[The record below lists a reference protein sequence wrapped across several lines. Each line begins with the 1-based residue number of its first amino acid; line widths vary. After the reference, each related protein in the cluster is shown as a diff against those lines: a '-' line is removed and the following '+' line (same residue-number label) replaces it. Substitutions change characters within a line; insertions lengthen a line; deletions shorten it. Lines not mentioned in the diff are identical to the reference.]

1 MSHLELLQN
10 EKTCNIY
17 DKGLASPNFLII
29 FSKMIKLTDLLKEV
43 QNKPKAIIMAGG
55 ASVGKS
61 TVLKTIDSQLRG
73 FENLNADKYV
83 EDKDSSMF
91 GNLSAASNQIRKQDL
106 PNAIAAKRNLI
117 YDTTASNLS
126 TLQPTLDM
134 LNEGGYDVMM
144 IMVYAHPIVSFL
156 RNYKRERKVPA
167 AGVLG
172 TWGNVYNLLDEY
184 KNIFGDNFVLVRT
197 PAGPEEEAEI
207 ANFEKAYQNG
217 ELKEYF
223 DNLLSTGQFTSS
235 FRKDDTELSPEEKAK
250 REKSREK
257 TKQQLY
263 QNIDKI
269 ANTYGDIQSKL
280 DPLNPIDSKQLPSI
294 VNNFAK

>member
-1 MSHLELLQN
+1 
-10 EKTCNIY
+10 
-17 DKGLASPNFLII
+17 
-29 FSKMIKLTDLLKEV
+29 MIKLTDLLKEV

-61 TVLKTIDSQLRG
+61 TVLNTLKPVLKNFVD
-73 FENLNADKYV
+73 LNVDKYV
-83 EDKDSSMF
+83 EDKDSPMY
-91 GNLSAASNQIRKQDL
+91 GNLSAASSQIRKTDL
-106 PNAIAAKRNLI
+106 PNAISNKQNLI

-126 TLQPTLDM
+126 TLQPILDM
-134 LNEGGYDVMM
+134 LNNGGYDIAM

-156 RNYKRERKVPA
+156 RNFKRERKVPA
-167 AGVLG
+167 VGVLG
-172 TWGNVYNLLDEY
+172 TWGNVYNLLNDY
-184 KNIFGDNFVLVRT
+184 KKIFGDNFVLVHT
-197 PAGPEEEAEI
+197 PSGSEEEAEI
-207 ANFEKAYQNG
+207 ANFEKAYKEG
-217 ELKEYF
+217 KLKEYF

-235 FRKDDTELSPEEKAK
+235 FRKDDTDLSPEEKAK

-280 DPLNPIDSKQLPSI
+280 NPIDSEQLPTVI
-294 VNNFAK
+294 NNFIK

>member
-1 MSHLELLQN
+1 
-10 EKTCNIY
+10 
-17 DKGLASPNFLII
+17 
-29 FSKMIKLTDLLKEV
+29 MIKLTDLLKEV

-61 TVLKTIDSQLRG
+61 TILKTIESQLSG

-83 EDKDSSMF
+83 EDKDSPMF
-91 GNLSAASNQIRKQDL
+91 GNLSAASTQIRKRDL
-106 PNAIAAKRNLI
+106 PSAIEAKRNLI

-134 LNEGGYDVMM
+134 LNEAGYDTMM

-172 TWGNVYNLLDEY
+172 TWANVYNLLDEY
-184 KNIFGDNFVLVRT
+184 KNIFGDNFILVNT
-197 PAGPEEEAEI
+197 PSGPEEETEI
-207 ANFEKAYQNG
+207 ANFEKAYQDG
-217 ELKEYF
+217 TLKEYF
-223 DNLLSTGQFTSS
+223 DNLLSSGQFVSS
-235 FRKDDTELSPEEKAK
+235 FRKDDAELSPEEKEK

-280 DPLNPIDSKQLPSI
+280 NPIDSKQLPTV
-294 VNNFAK
+294 VNNFIK

>member
-1 MSHLELLQN
+1 
-10 EKTCNIY
+10 
-17 DKGLASPNFLII
+17 
-29 FSKMIKLTDLLKEV
+29 MIKLTDLLKEV

-61 TVLKTIDSQLRG
+61 TILKTIDSQLKG

-83 EDKDSSMF
+83 EDKDSPMF
-91 GNLSAASNQIRKQDL
+91 GNLSAASSQIRKQDL

-172 TWGNVYNLLDEY
+172 TWANVYNLLDEY
-184 KNIFGDNFVLVRT
+184 KNIFGDNFILVNT
-197 PAGPEEEAEI
+197 PSGPEEEAEI
-207 ANFEKAYQNG
+207 ANFEKAYKDG
-217 ELKEYF
+217 TLKEYF
-223 DNLLSTGQFTSS
+223 DSLLSTGQFTSS
-235 FRKDDTELSPEEKAK
+235 FRKDDAELSPEEKAK

-280 DPLNPIDSKQLPSI
+280 NPIDSKQLPTV
-294 VNNFAK
+294 VNNFIK

>member
-1 MSHLELLQN
+1 MS
-10 EKTCNIY
+10 
-17 DKGLASPNFLII
+17 NFLII

-61 TVLKTIDSQLRG
+61 TILTTIESQLSG

-83 EDKDSSMF
+83 EDKDSPMF
-91 GNLSAASNQIRKQDL
+91 GNLSAASTQIRKRDL
-106 PNAIAAKRNLI
+106 PSAIEAKRNLI

-172 TWGNVYNLLDEY
+172 TWANVYNLLDEY
-184 KNIFGDNFVLVRT
+184 KNIFGDNFILVNT
-197 PAGPEEEAEI
+197 PAGPEEASEI
-207 ANFEKAYQNG
+207 ANFEKAYQDG
-217 ELKEYF
+217 TLKEYF
-223 DNLLSTGQFTSS
+223 DNLLSSGQFVSS
-235 FRKDDTELSPEEKAK
+235 FRKDDTELSPEEKEK

-257 TKQQLY
+257 TKQMLY

-280 DPLNPIDSKQLPSI
+280 NPIDSK
-294 VNNFAK
+294 

>member
-1 MSHLELLQN
+1 MSNL
-10 EKTCNIY
+10 
-17 DKGLASPNFLII
+17 FII

-61 TVLKTIDSQLRG
+61 TILKTIDSQLKG

-83 EDKDSSMF
+83 EDKDSPMF

-134 LNEGGYDVMM
+134 LNEGGYDIMM

-184 KNIFGDNFVLVRT
+184 KNIFKDNFILVNT
-197 PAGPEEEAEI
+197 PSGPEEEAEI
-207 ANFEKAYQNG
+207 ANFEKAYKDG
-217 ELKEYF
+217 TLKEYF

-235 FRKDDTELSPEEKAK
+235 FRKDDTDLSPEEKAK

-269 ANTYGDIQSKL
+269 ANTYEDIQSK
-280 DPLNPIDSKQLPSI
+280 LNPIDSKQLPTV
-294 VNNFAK
+294 VNNFIK

>member
-1 MSHLELLQN
+1 
-10 EKTCNIY
+10 
-17 DKGLASPNFLII
+17 
-29 FSKMIKLTDLLKEV
+29 MIKLVDLLREI
-43 QNKPKAIIMAGG
+43 QSSPKAIIMAGG

-61 TVLKTIDSQLRG
+61 TIIKTIDSQLSG

-83 EDKDSSMF
+83 EDKDSPMF

-117 YDTTASNLS
+117 YDTTASNLT

-134 LNEGGYDVMM
+134 LKEGGYDIMM
-144 IMVYAHPIVSFL
+144 LMVYAHPIVSFL

-172 TWGNVYNLLDEY
+172 TWANVYNLLEEY
-184 KNIFGDNFVLVRT
+184 KKIFGDRFILVHT

-207 ANFEKAYQNG
+207 ANFEKAYSEG
-217 ELKEYF
+217 KLKEYF
-223 DNLLSTGQFTSS
+223 DNLLATGQFQSS
-235 FRKDDTELSPEEKAK
+235 FRKDDSNLSPEEMEK

-257 TKQQLY
+257 TKAQLY

-280 DPLNPIDSKQLPSI
+280 NPIDAKQLPTI
-294 VNNFAK
+294 INNFVK

>member
-1 MSHLELLQN
+1 MI
-10 EKTCNIY
+10 KC
-17 DKGLASPNFLII
+17 LALPNFFII

-61 TVLKTIDSQLRG
+61 TILKTIESQLSG

-83 EDKDSSMF
+83 EDKDSPMF
-91 GNLSAASNQIRKQDL
+91 GNLSAASTQIRKRDL
-106 PNAIAAKRNLI
+106 PSAIEAKRNLI

-184 KNIFGDNFVLVRT
+184 KNIFGDNFVLVNT
-197 PAGPEEEAEI
+197 PSGPEEATEI
-207 ANFEKAYQNG
+207 ANFEKAYQDG
-217 ELKEYF
+217 TLKEYF

-235 FRKDDTELSPEEKAK
+235 FRKDDTDLSPEEKEK

-280 DPLNPIDSKQLPSI
+280 NPIDSKQLPTI
-294 VNNFAK
+294 VNNFIK

>member
-1 MSHLELLQN
+1 
-10 EKTCNIY
+10 
-17 DKGLASPNFLII
+17 
-29 FSKMIKLTDLLKEV
+29 MIKLVDLLKEL
-43 QNKPKAIIMAGG
+43 QGRPKAIIMAGG

-61 TVLKTIDSQLRG
+61 TILKTIESQLSG

-83 EDKDSSMF
+83 EDKDSPMF
-91 GNLSAASNQIRKQDL
+91 GNLSAASTQIRKKDL
-106 PNAIAAKRNLI
+106 PNAVEAKRNLI

-134 LNEGGYDVMM
+134 LNEGGYDIMM
-144 IMVYAHPIVSFL
+144 LMVYAHPIVSFL

-184 KNIFGDNFVLVRT
+184 KKIFGDNFVLVYT
-197 PAGPEEEAEI
+197 PSGPEEEKEI
-207 ANFEKAYQNG
+207 TNFEKAYQDG
-217 ELKEYF
+217 KLKEYF

-235 FRKDDTELSPEEKAK
+235 FRKDDTNLSPEEKEK

-257 TKQQLY
+257 TKIQLH

-280 DPLNPIDSKQLPSI
+280 NPIDVKQLPTI
-294 VNNFAK
+294 INNFVK

>member
-1 MSHLELLQN
+1 
-10 EKTCNIY
+10 
-17 DKGLASPNFLII
+17 
-29 FSKMIKLTDLLKEV
+29 MIKLTDLLKEV

-61 TVLKTIDSQLRG
+61 TILKTIDSQLKG

-83 EDKDSSMF
+83 EDKDSPMF
-91 GNLSAASNQIRKQDL
+91 GNLSAASTQIRKKDL
-106 PNAIAAKRNLI
+106 PSAIEAKRNLI

-172 TWGNVYNLLDEY
+172 TWANVYNLLDEY
-184 KNIFGDNFVLVRT
+184 KNIFRDNFILVNT
-197 PAGPEEEAEI
+197 PSGPEEATEI
-207 ANFEKAYQNG
+207 ANFEKAYQDGN
-217 ELKEYF
+217 LKEYF

-235 FRKDDTELSPEEKAK
+235 FRKDDTELSPEEKEK

-280 DPLNPIDSKQLPSI
+280 NPIDSKQLPTI
-294 VNNFAK
+294 VNNFIK

>member
-1 MSHLELLQN
+1 MI
-10 EKTCNIY
+10 KC
-17 DKGLASPNFLII
+17 LASPNFFII

-61 TVLKTIDSQLRG
+61 TILKTIDSQLKG

-83 EDKDSSMF
+83 EDKDSPMF
-91 GNLSAASNQIRKQDL
+91 GNLSAAASQIRKQDL

-172 TWGNVYNLLDEY
+172 TWANVYNLLDEY
-184 KNIFGDNFVLVRT
+184 KNIFGDNFILVNT
-197 PAGPEEEAEI
+197 
-207 ANFEKAYQNG
+207 
-217 ELKEYF
+217 LKIW
-223 DNLLSTGQFTSS
+223 LTS
-235 FRKDDTELSPEEKAK
+235 
-250 REKSREK
+250 
-257 TKQQLY
+257 Y
-263 QNIDKI
+263 
-269 ANTYGDIQSKL
+269 
-280 DPLNPIDSKQLPSI
+280 
-294 VNNFAK
+294 